1 MGLIDGYV
9 DRVISKTKSSIGQ
22 CGPVSASYNATVDA
36 LCKAQRITFEF
47 GGLFLTLTR
56 SLGGFLPMTTR
67 RRAKAGSGPW
77 ALSQTTV
84 DKTPTNQNATWV
96 RVLG

>member
-1 MGLIDGYV
+1 MSEDKAHELMALNDPLTLFLTGPGLISDLANKYIDEAVGLIDGYV

-47 GGLFLTLTR
+47 GGLFLTLKVK
-56 SLGGFLPMTTR
+56 LCENP
-67 RRAKAGSGPW
+67 
-77 ALSQTTV
+77 
-84 DKTPTNQNATWV
+84 
-96 RVLG
+96 